1 MVLVT
6 GCASGIGLALARRL
20 ATWRDARIVATARA
34 TSLARLADAGLEEGE
49 RFWIRPLDV
58 TQNSERRRVVA
69 EIDER
74 WGGVDVLVNNA
85 GLTFRSVYEHLQP
98 DEIREQ
104 LEVNFIGPMDLARL
118 VLPTM
123 RRKQC
128 GHIINVSSVG
138 GMMAMPTMGVYSASK
153 FALEG
158 ASESLWYELQP
169 WNVYVTLVQP
179 GFIHSDSFRNVR
191 WSRSAVALRDVES
204 DDYHEVYHS
213 MAPFIDRLMEWAWAT
228 PDVVARRIV
237 RTIERR
243 HPPLRISA
251 TIDARVFYMLR
262 RLMPRRLYHAFLYRR
277 LPNVRR
283 WRRGEGSSR

>member
-1 MVLVT
+1 VVLVT